1 MNRLVIL
8 LFLGLFLAACSS
20 TDREL
25 KRAEKVMPTNPDSAL
40 LILKQLQPDKHMS
53 SSTRALYALLMSQ
66 ALDKNNIRA
75 ESDSLIRIATKYYS
89 DDEPLRAA
97 YAQLYLARCENNLGN
112 SREQALALL
121 KAQEFAAKCEDPKLQ
136 GLIYGDK
143 ADMYQSQGQTDS
155 MILYNRLCFYSF
167 QKANDARNSVLAL
180 ITMGNGYLHKSE
192 FDSAIR
198 FYHEADKMAKPM
210 KESVLSSTIYR
221 ALGGA
226 MFKQQKYAEALY
238 YFRQTPL
245 TETDRYNY
253 NKWYLM
259 AMTFL
264 RMNRLD
270 SAKVYLCKVK
280 NPYEMASDY
289 YRLWEELYEKQGK
302 LSESL
307 YYAKRLVDVKDSLQ
321 QRTLASSFAGMEKK
335 YKYEHLLVDN
345 KNLVIENKQNGIVL
359 LFSLLILSVIIII
372 FLVWRFK
379 ANKNQLLI
387 QKQIIDQRNSL
398 IAAERENNSLMN
410 QQMQMQHL
418 LLKNVEQYR
427 KRVIKGADVSGAE
440 TENSKNNVQTN
451 AFHEELISHVD
462 LIHSNISKRLSECY
476 PILTQRDILVCCLIL
491 ADFDSGMISTILDV
505 KPDSVNVH
513 RGRLRKK
520 LELQN
525 PESLQNFLRSF

>member
-1 MNRLVIL
+1 
-8 LFLGLFLAACSS
+8 
-20 TDREL
+20 
-25 KRAEKVMPTNPDSAL
+25 
-40 LILKQLQPDKHMS
+40 
-53 SSTRALYALLMSQ
+53 
-66 ALDKNNIRA
+66 
-75 ESDSLIRIATKYYS
+75 
-89 DDEPLRAA
+89 
-97 YAQLYLARCENNLGN
+97 
-112 SREQALALL
+112 
-121 KAQEFAAKCEDPKLQ
+121 
-136 GLIYGDK
+136 
-143 ADMYQSQGQTDS
+143 
-155 MILYNRLCFYSF
+155 
-167 QKANDARNSVLAL
+167 
-180 ITMGNGYLHKSE
+180 
-192 FDSAIR
+192 
-198 FYHEADKMAKPM
+198 
-210 KESVLSSTIYR
+210 
-221 ALGGA
+221 
-226 MFKQQKYAEALY
+226 
-238 YFRQTPL
+238 
-245 TETDRYNY
+245 
-253 NKWYLM
+253 
-259 AMTFL
+259 
-264 RMNRLD
+264 
-270 SAKVYLCKVK
+270 
-280 NPYEMASDY
+280 MASDY
-289 YRLWEELYEKQGK
+289 YRLWEELCEKQGK

-307 YYAKRLVDVKDSLQ
+307 YYAKRLVDVKDSIQ

-427 KRVIKGADVSGAE
+427 KRVIKVADVSGAE
-440 TENSKNNVQTN
+440 TVNSKNNVQTN

-462 LIHSNISKRLSECY
+462 LIHSNISKRLSKSY

>member
-8 LFLGLFLAACSS
+8 SFLVLFLTACSP
-20 TDREL
+20 TDKEL
-25 KRAEKVMPTNPDSAL
+25 KRAENFMPTKPDSAL
-40 LILKQLQPDKHMS
+40 LILKRLQPDKHMS

-198 FYHEADKMAKPM
+198 YYYEADKMAKPM
-210 KESVLSSTIYR
+210 KEAVLSSTIYR

-226 MFKQQKYAEALY
+226 MYKQKKYAAALD
-238 YFRQTPL
+238 YFRRTPL
-245 TETDRYNY
+245 TGTDRYNY

-264 RMNRLD
+264 RMNQLD
-270 SAKVYLCKVK
+270 SAKAYLYKVK
-280 NPYEMASDY
+280 NPYEMAPDY
-289 YRLWEELYEKQGK
+289 YRLWEELCEKQGK

-307 YYAKRLVDVKDSLQ
+307 YYAKRLLDVKDSLQ
-321 QRTLASSFAGMEKK
+321 QHTLTSSFAGMEKK

-345 KNLVIENKQNGIVL
+345 KNLVIENKQNGIIL

-372 FLVWRFK
+372 SLFWRFK
-379 ANKNQLLI
+379 INKNQLLI
-387 QKQIIDQRNSL
+387 QRQILNQRNSL

-427 KRVIKGADVSGAE
+427 KRVIKGSETSGAE
-440 TENSKNNVQTN
+440 TGNSKKTIQTN

-462 LIHSNISKRLSECY
+462 LIHSNISKRLAESY

-491 ADFDSGMISTILDV
+491 ANFDSGMISTILDV